1 METFI
6 TLLHVLI
13 TEIMLYKLVT
23 KVERKHLTLLVC
35 LIGELISY
43 KLVTKVELKHL
54 TLFFSFFFTRFN
66 FCNHFV
72 QVMKVEGKRLPLL
85 QVLMSEEQ

>member
-1 METFI
+1 MRKRRVVGREREERHSKVKSRMETFI

-35 LIGELISY
+35 LIVELISY

-54 TLFFSFFFTRFN
+54 TLFFLFFYTF
-66 FCNHFV
+66 
-72 QVMKVEGKRLPLL
+72 
-85 QVLMSEEQ
+85 